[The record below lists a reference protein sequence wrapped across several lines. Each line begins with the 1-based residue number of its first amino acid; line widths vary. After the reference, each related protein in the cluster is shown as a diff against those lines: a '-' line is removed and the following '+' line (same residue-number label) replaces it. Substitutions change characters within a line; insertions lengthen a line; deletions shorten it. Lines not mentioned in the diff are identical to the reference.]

1 VRTWGPKGQ
10 TPLVWQWVTRDHL
23 STITAL
29 TVSPQRKR
37 LRLYLQTL
45 PRAFNGLDV
54 RAFVRAL
61 LRHLRGPVGLL
72 WDRGTIHRR
81 REVQIFILA
90 HRRLHQE
97 FFPAYAP
104 ELNPAEH
111 VWTQT
116 DRRLAN
122 SAPPDLE
129 ALRGRLRNAIRRL
142 RGSQRLP
149 WACITASELPWKR
162 R

>member
-10 TPLVWQWVTRDHL
+10 TPLVWQWGTRDHL

-29 TVSPQRKR
+29 TVSPTRQR
-37 LRLYLQTL
+37 LRLYLHTL

-61 LRHLRGPVGLL
+61 RRHLRGAVVLL
-72 WDRGTIHRR
+72 GDRGTIHRR
-81 REVQIFILA
+81 REVQVCILA
-90 HRRLHQE
+90 HRRLHQA

-129 ALRGRLRNAIRRL
+129 AECCSRGDY
-142 RGSQRLP
+142 G
-149 WACITASELPWKR
+149 CDG
-162 R
+162 

>member
-10 TPLVWQWVTRDHL
+10 TPLVWQWVSREHL

-29 TVSPQRKR
+29 TVSPTHQR

-54 RAFVRAL
+54 RAFVRWL
-61 LRHLRGPVGLL
+61 LRHLRGAVVLL

-81 REVQIFILA
+81 REVQVFILV
-90 HRRLHQE
+90 HPRLHQA

-142 RGSQRLP
+142 RGSQRLL
-149 WACITASELPWKR
+149 WSCITASELPWKR
-162 R
+162 P

>member
-1 VRTWGPKGQ
+1 MW
-10 TPLVWQWVTRDHL
+10 LWVSRDHL

-29 TVSPQRKR
+29 TISPKHPR
-37 LRLYLQTL
+37 LRLFLHTL

-61 LRHLRGPVGLL
+61 LRHLRGAVVLL
-72 WDRGTIHRR
+72 GDRGTIHRR
-81 REVQIFILA
+81 REVQGFLLA
-90 HRRLHQE
+90 HPRLHQE

-129 ALRGRLRNAIRRL
+129 AVRGRLRNAVQRL
-142 RGSQRLP
+142 RNSQGLL
-149 WACITASELPWKR
+149 WSCIMASELPWKR
-162 R
+162 S